1 MNVII
6 DKGNV
11 SDIDELAR
19 LYDDLN
25 DYLASGINYPG
36 WKKGVYPIQEDAI
49 SGVENGELYVA
60 RQTGTG
66 KIIGSIILNHKA
78 EEAYHKVK
86 WKLDTNDYSNIL
98 VVHTLVVH
106 PLHLKNSIG
115 KSLMEFA
122 YKFAKNEKMKSI
134 RLDVY
139 EHNTPAIHLYESCGF
154 LYVATVDLGLSCYGL
169 DNFHLYEKLL

>member
-1 MNVII
+1 MSLFIE
-6 DKGNV
+6 KGNKA
-11 SDIDELAR
+11 DIDELAR

-36 WKKGVYPIQEDAI
+36 WKKGLYPIRQDATNGI
-49 SGVENGELYVA
+49 EKGELYVA
-60 RQTGTG
+60 RQSD

-78 EEAYHKVK
+78 ETGYHKVN
-86 WKLDTNDYSNIL
+86 WMIDADYSDIL

-106 PLHLKNSIG
+106 PLYLKNGIG
-115 KSLMEFA
+115 KKLMEFA
-122 YKFAKNEKMKSI
+122 IELAKNEHMKSI

-139 EHNTPAIHLYESCGF
+139 EKNTPAIKLYESCGF

-169 DNFHLYEKLL
+169 DYFRLYEKVL